1 MTRMRSLRR
10 TSKTRTRCA
19 DLTNFRHERTNTA
32 LSLGLELVLTW
43 GMLCVQEGEDPDDDD
58 DDEEE
63 EADDAPAVRAR
74 AVLSLSLLHYI
85 AAGRG
90 RHNAVMLPKFVT
102 DSSGCT
108 RLLQSRKRATPKKN
122 EEFEEFDDEEEEDDE
137 EDFEDDEDDDDFDEE
152 EEDEKPKAKKVRA
165 VGVCCVSGA

>member
-1 MTRMRSLRR
+1 M
-10 TSKTRTRCA
+10 
-19 DLTNFRHERTNTA
+19 
-32 LSLGLELVLTW
+32 
-43 GMLCVQEGEDPDDDD
+43 QEGEEPDDDD
-58 DDEEE
+58 DDEDE
-63 EADDAPAVRAR
+63 EADDAPAVRLC
-74 AVLSLSLLHYI
+74 AVLHASLSLSLLHYI

-90 RHNAVMLPKFVT
+90 RHIALMSPKFLT
-102 DSSGCT
+102 DSSCCT

-165 VGVCCVSGA
+165 VGVCMLSGD